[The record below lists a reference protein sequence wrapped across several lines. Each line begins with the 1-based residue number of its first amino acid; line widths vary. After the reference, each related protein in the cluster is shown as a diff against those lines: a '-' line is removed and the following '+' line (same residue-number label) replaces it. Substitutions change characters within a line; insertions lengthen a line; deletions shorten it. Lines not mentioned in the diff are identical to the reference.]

1 MSAIWGAVN
10 LLGKPIDKETQ
21 IIMRKAF
28 DRCVIDRYEEII
40 NDNVYMGCGIQY
52 FAPEAILECLPMSEG
67 EVFYTADVVLD
78 NRSELIKKLEISAS
92 DANGMADGAILYA
105 MYRKYGKS
113 CLNDLLGA
121 YTFVWYDRKKNQIE
135 LVLDAVGNRC
145 LYYEMIDG
153 TLYFSSLL
161 EPLAEISENTKLNDR
176 WIVDFLAMDHLFN
189 INETEETPFAD
200 IYRIAPAQYVVCNQE
215 RMEKELYWRPFDNF
229 KELRLHSDAE
239 YKQQFN
245 NVWDKAVKDVI
256 RTDSNVSILLSGGLD
271 STAVAAVA
279 APYLKEKGK
288 NLYSYTSVPMKGY
301 KSEDNG
307 YDVDDESDD
316 VKKTAEYYGNIVTDF
331 IDLDGKTP
339 WELVGWEYEKV
350 EMPFKSIQNSLW
362 IAEAFKRAYQNGSR
376 LILTGSYGNTTISN
390 TDLNVYMNE
399 LFHQKRYRKLKNEVD
414 AFAQTMD
421 FEPRYA
427 LKQIYHDCNE
437 QYSTDPYLYKHS
449 FVKRSLAEN
458 MGTPIRL
465 EQLNRNQSEAE
476 RDYEKYRK
484 QLVLWIA
491 LRQIG
496 EIATKHSLATG
507 VLLRD
512 PTKDKRIIEFCIH
525 LPMEQF
531 CKEGVDRRL
540 VKVYL
545 KDRIPPHVLSYGKKG
560 RQSADLKYRFEK
572 NWNQIRCEW
581 IEEYERF
588 DGSRYVNTIY
598 ARRQL
603 IEEPDISKY
612 SSFDLTRHMYTLM
625 VLRYENYISKR
636 YPLENERLYQKYVMP
651 EEELISVIIPV
662 YNVSKYLEKCVR
674 SVCEQSYQK
683 LEIILVD
690 DGSTDGSDT
699 ICDNLACEDSRI
711 VVIHQ
716 ENSGVSSARNA
727 GLACS
732 HGKYIGFVDG
742 DDWIDKDMY
751 KILYELLVENDAEL
765 SCCNYRRIFPDRV
778 SDFSDNRVRVYYGG
792 EMFDTWKTGH
802 EMCLI
807 TPAVWNKLYKAEL
820 FDDVEFP
827 EIRKHEDGVVNAEI
841 LKKIKCGVFINRAY
855 YNYVENMDSLTH
867 ESMDFKAISE
877 FIESNKR
884 QLSVADGILCENSKR
899 RMYFN
904 YYCILLDRYCKIPKG
919 IEYSDI
925 CKKIISKE
933 IHRIQKVVQI
943 SIGDDIQRGIKS
955 SMHLMV
961 GTYSPKLYQIVLKI
975 IKRLK

>member
-21 IIMRKAF
+21 TIMRKAF
-28 DRCVIDRYEEII
+28 DQCVIDRYEETV
-40 NDNVYMGCGIQY
+40 NGNVYMGCGIQY
-52 FAPEAILECLPMSEG
+52 FVPEAVLECLPVSEG

-78 NRSELIKKLEISAS
+78 NRSELIQKLEISEA

-145 LYYEMIDG
+145 LYYEMIDE

-161 EPLAEISENTKLNDR
+161 APLAEISKNTKLNDR
-176 WIVDFLAMDHLFN
+176 WITDFLAMDHLFN

-200 IYRIAPAQYVVCNQE
+200 IYRIAPAQHIICDQKGLK
-215 RMEKELYWRPFDNF
+215 KELYWKPFENF
-229 KELRLHSDAE
+229 KELRLNSDNE
-239 YKQQFN
+239 YKQRFN

-288 NLYSYTSVPMKGY
+288 KLYSYTSVPMPGY
-301 KSEDNG
+301 KPEDNG

-316 VKKTAEYYGNIVTDF
+316 VRKTAEYYGNIVTDF

-339 WELVGWEYEKV
+339 WELVDWEYEKL

-362 IAEAFKRAYQNGSR
+362 IVEAFKRAYHNGSR
-376 LILTGSYGNTTISN
+376 LILNGSYGNTTISN

-399 LFHQKRYRKLKNEVD
+399 LFLQKRYVKLKHEVH
-414 AFAQTMD
+414 AFAQNMG

-427 LKQIYHDCNE
+427 LKQIYHDCNKE
-437 QYSTDPYLYKHS
+437 YSANPYLYRHS
-449 FVKRSLAEN
+449 YVKRSLAEE
-458 MGTPIRL
+458 MGTHLRL

-512 PTKDKRIIEFCIH
+512 PTKDKRIIEFCIQ

-572 NWNQIRCEW
+572 NWNQIRHEW
-581 IEEYERF
+581 IEEYEKF

-636 YPLENERLYQKYVMP
+636 YLLENPRIYQKYVMP
-651 EEELISVIIPV
+651 EEELITVIIPV

-683 LEIILVD
+683 LEIILID
-690 DGSTDGSDT
+690 DGSTDGSDK
-699 ICDNLACEDSRI
+699 ICDKLACEDSRI

-716 ENSGVSSARNA
+716 KNGGVSSARNA
-727 GLACS
+727 GLACA

-751 KILYELLVENDAEL
+751 KILYELMVENSADL
-765 SCCNYRRIFPDRV
+765 SCCNYRRIFLDRV
-778 SDFSDNRVRVYYGG
+778 ADFSDNRVRLYYGS

-802 EMCLI
+802 ELCLI
-807 TPAVWNKLYKAEL
+807 SPAIWNKLYKREL
-820 FDDVEFP
+820 FEGVKFP
-827 EIRKHEDGVVNAEI
+827 DIRKYEDGAVNAEI
-841 LKKIKCGVFINRAY
+841 LAKIKCGVFINRAY
-855 YNYVENMDSLTH
+855 YNYVTNQGSLTH
-867 ESMDFKAISE
+867 QSMDFAAISD
-877 FIESNKR
+877 FINSNQMQQKI
-884 QLSVADGILCENSKR
+884 ADGILCGKSKK

-904 YYCILLDRYCKIPKG
+904 YYCNLLDTYCKTSQDAENNACRKT
-919 IEYSDI
+919 
-925 CKKIISKE
+925 ISKE
-933 IHRIQKVVQI
+933 IHRIQKAARI
-943 SIGDDIQRGIKS
+943 AIDDDIQRGIKNN
-955 SMHLMV
+955 MHLKV
-961 GTYSPKLYQIVLKI
+961 GTYSPKLYQLILKI
-975 IKRLK
+975 INHLK